1 MKRTAKLFKWSKNHK
16 LALLWVLFLAVITPF
31 TYSYVPLFIKYIFD
45 RVLTTAPSHIGL
57 PNFLLTYFGKFSG
70 LDAVLVVGIFLL
82 TFQLIRSG
90 ILFANSYYRGRL
102 SQSISYDIRN
112 KLYDHIQDLSYEYHN
127 NANTGDLLQRCTSD
141 VETVQA
147 FISSQLPQLINV
159 FAQFLFGSIQ
169 LFLINPYIMLA
180 ASVLSPVTLVVSII
194 YFRYITRKFKE
205 IEETESQMT
214 TNIQENINGIRVVK
228 AFNTEIESIESFDKD
243 NSKYRNQYRQFQT
256 ISALYWGGTDFLSLL
271 QYTAIFG
278 IAIYLTQR
286 GTLSAGDVITALMY
300 VGMLVWPIR
309 NLGRLIG
316 DFGKTIVASDRIDE
330 VLNTHSEYEIDG
342 TLEPTITGE
351 IEFRDVK
358 YNYHENS
365 DLLKGVSFKIKP
377 GQTVAIVGKTGA
389 GKSTIASLLTRLI
402 DASEGEIIIDGV
414 NIKDIKKKHVRNSIG
429 LVLQDP
435 FLFAKSVY
443 DNISIGHPSVSEKDV
458 VKAAQT
464 ASIHADIIRFDS
476 GYKTEVGE
484 KGVTLSGGQKQR
496 IAIARMLL
504 LKKPV
509 VIFDD
514 SLSAVDTTTDLL
526 IRQALKLQNK
536 DLTSIIITHRIT
548 TAKEADVIIVLEDG
562 IASAIGTHEE
572 LSKQEGLYKNLWD
585 IQGDLEE
592 NFLEHIKGG
601 E

>member
-1 MKRTAKLFKWSKNHK
+1 MLFGGYYSFYI
-16 LALLWVLFLAVITPF
+16 FLC
-31 TYSYVPLFIKYIFD
+31 SLFIKYIFD

-57 PNFLLTYFGKFSG
+57 PNFLTYFGKFSG

-159 FAQFLFGSIQ
+159 FAQFLFGSFQ

-536 DLTSIIITHRIT
+536 DLANYYYTSIT
-548 TAKEADVIIVLEDG
+548 TAK
-562 IASAIGTHEE
+562 
-572 LSKQEGLYKNLWD
+572 KQM
-585 IQGDLEE
+585 
-592 NFLEHIKGG
+592 
-601 E
+601 

>member
-159 FAQFLFGSIQ
+159 FAQFLFGSFQ